1 MKARIT
7 VVIDINSDD
16 KKIGINES
24 LSKSEVNDL
33 RRNFIRSRVM
43 TALAPYEPEIT
54 KCRLVQEGRD
64 K

>member
-1 MKARIT
+1 MKARVT
-7 VVIDINSDD
+7 VVVDINSDN
-16 KKIGINES
+16 KNIGINES

-33 RRNFIRSRVM
+33 RRNFIRSRI
-43 TALAPYEPEIT
+43 TSALAPYEPEIT